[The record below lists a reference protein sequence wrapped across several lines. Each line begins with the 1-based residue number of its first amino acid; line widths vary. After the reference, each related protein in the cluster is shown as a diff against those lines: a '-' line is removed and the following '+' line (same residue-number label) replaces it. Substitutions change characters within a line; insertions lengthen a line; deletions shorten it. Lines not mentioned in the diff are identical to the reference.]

1 MEANRPPWIVSGA
14 GRCRT
19 RDSRGPAE
27 CDREPLV
34 MEAIASGTWPD
45 GCDRGL
51 TEHAAGCPLCADLAS
66 VATALRDDSARAR
79 QDARRRL
86 PSSGIVW
93 WRATVRARAEASRAA
108 DRPISV
114 AQGVAGACA
123 VGLACGVA
131 GAAWQ
136 SLDWLRRAGTFIAVL
151 QPSRSDIAAASAVIL
166 DHAFPLV
173 LGLGACLLIAPLA
186 LYLVLSDD

>member
-1 MEANRPPWIVSGA
+1 MDVERPPRTSWGA
-14 GRCRT
+14 RRW
-19 RDSRGPAE
+19 SMANAPAID

-34 MEAIASGTWPD
+34 AAAIASGTWTD
-45 GCDRGL
+45 GSDREL
-51 TEHAAGCPLCADLAS
+51 IAHAAGCPVCRDVAA
-66 VATALRDDSARAR
+66 VATALRDDSASAR
-79 QDARRRL
+79 QEARERV
-86 PSSGIVW
+86 PAAGIVW
-93 WRATVRARAEASRAA
+93 WRATVRARAEASRTA

-136 SLDWLRRAGTFIAVL
+136 SLEWLRRAGSIITAL
-151 QPSRSDIAAASAVIL
+151 EPSRRDIAAASAVIL

>member
-1 MEANRPPWIVSGA
+1 MAANRPPRIVSGT
-14 GRCRT
+14 GRWWT
-19 RDSRGPAE
+19 RDARGPADCDHE
-27 CDREPLV
+27 PLVIEAITNGTWPHGCDRE
-34 MEAIASGTWPD
+34 
-45 GCDRGL
+45 L
-51 TEHAAGCPLCADLAS
+51 TEHAAGCRLCRDLAS
-66 VATALRDDSARAR
+66 VATALREDSGRAR
-79 QDARRRL
+79 HEARGRL

-136 SLDWLRRAGTFIAVL
+136 SLEWLRRTGTVIAAL
-151 QPSRSDIAAASAVIL
+151 EPSRADIAAASALIL
-166 DHAFPLV
+166 EHAFPLV
-173 LGLGACLLIAPLA
+173 LGLGACLVIAPLA

>member
-1 MEANRPPWIVSGA
+1 MDIERPRI
-14 GRCRT
+14 
-19 RDSRGPAE
+19 D
-27 CDREPLV
+27 CDCEPLV
-34 MEAIASGTWPD
+34 VEAIVSGTWPR
-45 GCDRGL
+45 GCDRAL
-51 TEHAAGCPLCADLAS
+51 TAHAADCPLCRDVVA
-66 VATALRDDSARAR
+66 VATALRDDSASAR
-79 QDARRRL
+79 QAARGRV
-86 PSSGIVW
+86 PSPGIVW
-93 WRATVRARAEASRAA
+93 WRATVRARAEASRTA

-136 SLDWLRRAGTFIAVL
+136 SLEWLRRAGSVIADL
-151 QPSRSDIAAASAVIL
+151 EPSRRDIAAASAVIL

-186 LYLVLSDD
+186 LYLVLSEE